1 MNTPTNGRNNKR
13 TAVAGR
19 YLKSKGIVKNE
30 LR

>member
-19 YLKSKGIVKNE
+19 SLKSKEIVKNE

>member
-13 TAVAGR
+13 TVVAGR
-19 YLKSKGIVKNE
+19 SLKSKGIVKNE

>member
-19 YLKSKGIVKNE
+19 SLKSRGIVKNE
-30 LR
+30 LW

>member
-1 MNTPTNGRNNKR
+1 MNTPTNGRNKR

-19 YLKSKGIVKNE
+19 SLKSKGIVKNE